1 MKSPVN
7 RRLGLGLCTIAALML
22 TTLAARAADD
32 PHAHHHHHAVDKT
45 PGYARQTANYRI
57 PEVNLVRADGQSVAF
72 LKELDD
78 GRPVVLNFIF
88 TTCTAVCPV
97 LSQSM
102 VEFRRKLEKLD
113 TDAPRPHL
121 VSVSIDPEQDTPARL
136 RAYAEKFGTDAAW
149 NFYTGTTSTSV
160 TLQKAF
166 QAYFGDKMHHRPMTF
181 MRAAPGQPWVRLEGF
196 ATPDDLL
203 KEYRQLTV
211 AQ

>member
-1 MKSPVN
+1 MKSSLH
-7 RRLGLGLCTIAALML
+7 RTLGLGLCALAAASITAL
-22 TTLAARAADD
+22 ARAADD
-32 PHAHHHHHAVDKT
+32 PHAHHHHHAADAA

-57 PEVNLVRADGQSVAF
+57 PELSLVRADGQAVAF
-72 LKELDD
+72 AKELDD

-102 VEFRRKLEKLD
+102 AEFRRKLD
-113 TDAPRPHL
+113 PQAPRPHL

-136 RAYAEKFGTDAAW
+136 RTYAERFGADPAW
-149 NFYTGTTSTSV
+149 NFYTGQTSASV

-203 KEYRQLTV
+203 KEYRQLTA